1 MNYILTNFF
10 IYILTVL
17 KMRKFNFIFGVLAV
31 ASAGLMTSC
40 DWSDDD
46 DKDLAPNVSVPSLDG
61 KTLVVN
67 TNVDKASIKLNN
79 DTPKSGK
86 SATFA
91 VSGNTATVTV
101 SAAGYSTQTVE
112 VVLGENSMLSVDVN
126 LVKASSI
133 TKTQEEAKGSS
144 VSNDSENVRTSGVNA
159 SIAVPQ
165 DAEIRGTG
173 DFSIVAYVPAGAD
186 RSDLKN
192 NDNVELPVLALECKP
207 DGANFPTT
215 PVTLT
220 ASIIGA
226 NGCDVVCKNGD
237 DEITATTNDNSVSAE
252 VSHFSVWS
260 FVLKAQVV
268 TVNDEEETK
277 KGSILLANG
286 NNTINYTQK
295 YGYEVVSGVSGSLIT
310 NFLVNKFGK
319 AGSVKKS
326 VNITSDKVGSA
337 DYTVKQA
344 VKTYTFKS
352 GTKEF
357 RVKVY
362 GALTVTIDRTTS
374 DTSGH
379 SGGGGK

>member
-1 MNYILTNFF
+1 M
-10 IYILTVL
+10 
-17 KMRKFNFIFGVLAV
+17 
-31 ASAGLMTSC
+31 
-40 DWSDDD
+40 D
-46 DKDLAPNVSVPSLDG
+46 
-61 KTLVVN
+61 
-67 TNVDKASIKLNN
+67 
-79 DTPKSGK
+79 
-86 SATFA
+86 
-91 VSGNTATVTV
+91 
-101 SAAGYSTQTVE
+101 QTVK
-112 VVLGENSMLSVDVN
+112 VVFGENSVLSVDVN

-144 VSNDSENVRTSGVNA
+144 VSNDSENVRASGVNA

-165 DAEIRGTG
+165 DVTITG
-173 DFSIVAYVPAGAD
+173 STDDFSIVAYVPAGAD

-192 NDNVELPVLALECKP
+192 NDNVELSVLALNCTP
-207 DGANFPTT
+207 DGADFTK

-220 ASIIGA
+220 ASISGA
-226 NGCDVVCKNGD
+226 EGYDVVCKNETTGK
-237 DEITATTNDNSVSAE
+237 EITATTTNTSVSAA

-268 TVNDEEETK
+268 SVTDDEEIKT
-277 KGSILLANG
+277 GSILLANG

-344 VKTYTFKS
+344 VKTYSFKS
-352 GTKEF
+352 GTKPF
-357 RVKVY
+357 TVKVY
-362 GALTVTIDRTTS
+362 GAVTVNIDKTTS